1 MFIEF
6 RLKNLA
12 RASLSLTLVLIVG
25 CAVGNHS
32 PDVLSSQEAKRK
44 AASESGVILDI
55 RPVAINQGTEAAQA
69 TGAALGGLIANQAT
83 RDEELAI
90 RTVATASGAAAG
102 AVAGEFV
109 NKTMLSKSAFELI
122 IEMKSGSVVS
132 VIQEDGRENL
142 FAGADVWVIT
152 NSGRTRVI
160 LRESD

>member
-1 MFIEF
+1 MLIELI
-6 RLKNLA
+6 LKNLA
-12 RASLSLTLVLIVG
+12 RASLTLTLVLIAG

-44 AASESGVILDI
+44 ATSESGVILDI
-55 RPVAINQGTEAAQA
+55 RPVSINQGTEAAQA

-83 RDEELAI
+83 RDEEPVV

-102 AVAGEFV
+102 VVAGELV
-109 NKTMLSKSAFELI
+109 NKTMLTKPAVELI
-122 IEMKSGSVVS
+122 VEMKSGSVVS

-152 NSGRTRVI
+152 NLGRTRVI
-160 LRESD
+160 LRESN